1 MVRALADTMCVVAM
15 CFRGLLS
22 WCAVCQ
28 PLWPSGISFDR
39 QSVCLFA
46 CVLVDDTQSSATPST
61 FLIMSGRLNKKSPKA
76 VFGMR
81 SWQTRYFALYEDRII
96 YKKDEQSS
104 DDAGM

>member
-1 MVRALADTMCVVAM
+1 VLWLIQCVSLLCVFEVCCRGALSA
-15 CFRGLLS
+15 S
-22 WCAVCQ
+22 H
-28 PLWPSGISFDR
+28 SGISFDR
-39 QSVCLFA
+39 QSVCVFA